1 MGGKG
6 RSEPLSPCFQED
18 GSAHVTGWQELPK
31 KKKVKSLS
39 CVQLFVTP
47 WTVAY

>member
-1 MGGKG
+1 MEGIG

-18 GSAHVTGWQELPK
+18 GSVHVTGWQELQK
-31 KKKVKSLS
+31 EKKVKLLS
-39 CVQLFVTP
+39 HVQLFATP